1 MVSPEQHL
9 SRKTER
15 YRHFSKMLIK
25 RRKDCL
31 QLALK
36 NLINFKRTQ
45 NSETVQR
52 NLKLCL
58 PPVWRIIHGHYPKS
72 SKRYYKRCYTMWEGQ
87 LNEGIHYSAGAW
99 TFFDMS
105 YLGIQW
111 NLKSWAINVTTAYF
125 AALLLQITVLMKMTE
140 FLCLIFFS
148 FSQAEVVY
156 ENSLI
161 NTQTPNSYRKRQ
173 LFCCQKWKW
182 NISVVPC
189 EQTFC

>member
-1 MVSPEQHL
+1 
-9 SRKTER
+9 
-15 YRHFSKMLIK
+15 
-25 RRKDCL
+25 
-31 QLALK
+31 
-36 NLINFKRTQ
+36 
-45 NSETVQR
+45 
-52 NLKLCL
+52 
-58 PPVWRIIHGHYPKS
+58 
-72 SKRYYKRCYTMWEGQ
+72 MWEGQ
-87 LNEGIHYSAGAW
+87 LNEGIHYSARAW

-125 AALLLQITVLMKMTE
+125 AAQLLQITVLMKMTE

-173 LFCCQKWKW
+173 LFCCQK
-182 NISVVPC
+182 
-189 EQTFC
+189 